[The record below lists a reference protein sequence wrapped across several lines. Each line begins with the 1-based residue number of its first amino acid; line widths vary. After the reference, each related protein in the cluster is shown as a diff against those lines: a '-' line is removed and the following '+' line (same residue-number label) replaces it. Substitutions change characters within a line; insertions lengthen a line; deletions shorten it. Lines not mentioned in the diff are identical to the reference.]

1 MEVARIITGNPQAS
15 AMEGANW
22 LEALV
27 RDLRVPGVG
36 TLCGGIRK
44 EQIPEIA
51 RLTTT
56 ASSTKGN
63 PVSLTAEEL
72 EEILSKAF

>member
-1 MEVARIITGNPQAS
+1 
-15 AMEGANW
+15 MEGADW

-27 RDLRVPGVG
+27 RDLRVPGVSA
-36 TLCGGIRK
+36 LCGGIRK
-44 EQIPEIA
+44 EQIPVIA

-72 EEILSKAF
+72 EQILLKAF